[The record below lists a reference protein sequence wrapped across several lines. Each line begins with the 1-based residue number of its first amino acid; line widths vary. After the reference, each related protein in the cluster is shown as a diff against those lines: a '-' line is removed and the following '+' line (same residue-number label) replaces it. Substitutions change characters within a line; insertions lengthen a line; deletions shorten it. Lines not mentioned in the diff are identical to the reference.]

1 MLSGGL
7 TLSPDPIFLRIH
19 FDQSYLN
26 QSRLGVY
33 TIKSPERVSVT
44 LLREPSSGHVSYFE
58 LGKAY

>member
-1 MLSGGL
+1 MTPSVVVHSI
-7 TLSPDPIFLRIH
+7 TMEARKQPRTKVNSDENVSVI
-19 FDQSYLN
+19 
-26 QSRLGVY
+26 Y